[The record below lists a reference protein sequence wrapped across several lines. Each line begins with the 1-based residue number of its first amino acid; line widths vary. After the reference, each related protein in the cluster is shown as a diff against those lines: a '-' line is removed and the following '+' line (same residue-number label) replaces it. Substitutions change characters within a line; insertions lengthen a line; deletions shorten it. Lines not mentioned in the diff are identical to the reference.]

1 MRLIDADALD
11 FEFDRRCFSEED
23 ENYVRGV
30 DEAIGVVKNAPTINP
45 DDLVKHGEWIYWEGW
60 RGNYDCRIDGARCSL
75 CGYSHETV
83 YNVTNPKESLSNYCP
98 NCGAKMDGGKENE
111 IQS

>member
-30 DEAIGVVKNAPTINP
+30 DEAIGVVENAPTIDP
-45 DDLVKHGEWIYWEGW
+45 VHAAGACYCRECKYSKYDEKFSTYSCCKPMGCIASMLVRPTDFCSYGE
-60 RGNYDCRIDGARCSL
+60 L
-75 CGYSHETV
+75 
-83 YNVTNPKESLSNYCP
+83 KE
-98 NCGAKMDGGKENE
+98 DE
-111 IQS
+111 

>member
-11 FEFDRRCFSEED
+11 FKFDRRCFSEED

-45 DDLVKHGEWIYWEGW
+45 DDLVKHGEW
-60 RGNYDCRIDGARCSL
+60 L
-75 CGYSHETV
+75 M
-83 YNVTNPKESLSNYCP
+83 KESGRGVCSRCHRLDVIDPLATHCRY
-98 NCGAKMDGGKENE
+98 CGAKMDGGKENE
-111 IQS
+111 

>member
-45 DDLVKHGEWIYWEGW
+45 GEWISVKDRLPEPFISVLCYMPGEQPFPTVHEGFVSNNGIW
-60 RGNYDCRIDGARCSL
+60 
-75 CGYSHETV
+75 H
-83 YNVTNPKESLSNYCP
+83 SNYFNREP
-98 NCGAKMDGGKENE
+98 GEVTHWMPLPQPPEEG
-111 IQS
+111 

>member
-30 DEAIGVVKNAPTINP
+30 DEAIGVVENAPTVDPVHAAGACYCKECKFWDGYGKCETP
-45 DDLVKHGEWIYWEGW
+45 DNGLVLEFTKPNDFCSYGERRKDSGE
-60 RGNYDCRIDGARCSL
+60 
-75 CGYSHETV
+75 
-83 YNVTNPKESLSNYCP
+83 P
-98 NCGAKMDGGKENE
+98 
-111 IQS
+111 